1 MRVSVMRALTRAA
14 CIVICALSF
23 LISVPVV
30 LSGPLR
36 SAYMITVFRKAAW
49 IWPHE
54 YAFIGD
60 SLTLD
65 CPWRW
70 AMGRPLSTVVLAVGG
85 ESIRE
90 VAKQISLARH
100 VGAKH
105 LFIAAGLNDIIL
117 EHEPTEQIAR
127 SFDFLLRRIDV
138 GQTALVTLIPY
149 VSDPTLAPSIRAANA
164 IISDMAKR
172 RGFVVID
179 LNPILASKD
188 NVRRPEM
195 TTDGLHFTS
204 QACAVW
210 MDAVK
215 AQIPQMGARWQAL
228 TKFHA

>member
-1 MRVSVMRALTRAA
+1 
-14 CIVICALSF
+14 
-23 LISVPVV
+23 
-30 LSGPLR
+30 
-36 SAYMITVFRKAAW
+36 
-49 IWPHE
+49 
-54 YAFIGD
+54 
-60 SLTLD
+60 
-65 CPWRW
+65 
-70 AMGRPLSTVVLAVGG
+70 MGRPLSTVVLAVGG
-85 ESIRE
+85 ETIRE
-90 VAKQISLARH
+90 VAKQISLARD

-117 EHEPTEQIAR
+117 QHEPTEQIAR

-149 VSDPTLAPSIRAANA
+149 VSDPALAPSIRAANA
-164 IISDMAKR
+164 IIADIAER

-188 NVRRPEM
+188 NVRGPEM

-215 AQIPQMGARWQAL
+215 AQIPRMGARW
-228 TKFHA
+228 